1 MGRSVNYA
9 RNYSAIA
16 YKDIR
21 WMGEATNWTCDNEE
35 CDAYGEESW
44 DEEDGAVCSCCGS
57 ILEKNEFYDEFY
69 AQIQWDDFII
79 DIQST
84 VKNEWP
90 SFDKC
95 NEYLENEVYAIAR
108 NDLAYITVSEYI
120 GLASL
125 CLVSRYE
132 YDDDYLGDGY
142 KKANMAKG
150 FCNRI
155 APKFEKLFGEL
166 RLVGRFSNG
175 EAVFEKI
182 SA

>member
-16 YKDIR
+16 YKDIG
-21 WMGEATNWTCDNEE
+21 WMGQKEIYTCENDE
-35 CDAYGEESW
+35 CDQYEEETW
-44 DEEDGAVCSCCGS
+44 EAEDGDVCACCGKT
-57 ILEKNEFYDEFY
+57 LTKNEFYDEWV
-69 AQIQWDDFII
+69 AKDEWDFFIE
-79 DIQST
+79 DVQET
-84 VKNEWP
+84 VKNAWP
-90 SFDKC
+90 SFDTCDKH
-95 NEYLENEVYAIAR
+95 LENEVYAIAR
-108 NDLAYITVSEYI
+108 NDLAYITVSEYM

-132 YDDDYLGDGY
+132 YDDDYFGDGY